1 MGVVTRAKKRK
12 LDEESSNPELAP
24 RGGGDLISCLLDDI
38 LIGINT
44 ILPGKD
50 AARTQMLSRWWRPLW
65 RSAPLNLD
73 ARVNGGTVG
82 KGVATIC
89 STLLTH
95 KGPVRRFSLSWSYD
109 SYGHFPVIPSLIPYL
124 DPPGS
129 TTSRSLNC
137 SIIIIALKIIQF
149 HGLYSVYLI
158 LSEFSAFGQ
167 CVTDFSFPWR
177 LLACSISHTSRSSP
191 YPLSTS
197 RIALSIVFFHNALS
211 WRALCWMTLEA
222 VVVSGSAP

>member
-1 MGVVTRAKKRK
+1 MGVVTRAKKRR
-12 LDEESSNPELAP
+12 LDEESINPELAP
-24 RGGGDLISCLLDDI
+24 RGGEDLISRLPDDI
-38 LIGINT
+38 LIGIIT
-44 ILPGKD
+44 ILPGND

-65 RSAPLNLD
+65 RSAPLNLE

-82 KGVATIC
+82 MDVGHHPQHSAKPQ
-89 STLLTH
+89 
-95 KGPVRRFSLSWSYD
+95 GPCPSILPQLELMPIMVTF
-109 SYGHFPVIPSLIPYL
+109 PSLIPYL

-177 LLACSISHTSRSSP
+177 LLAFSISHTSRSSP

-197 RIALSIVFFHNALS
+197 WIALSIVFFHNALS
-211 WRALCWMTLEA
+211 WRAWC
-222 VVVSGSAP
+222 

>member
-1 MGVVTRAKKRK
+1 MGVVTRAQKWR

-24 RGGGDLISCLLDDI
+24 RGGEDLISRLPDDI
-38 LIGINT
+38 LTGIIT
-44 ILPGKD
+44 ILHGND

-65 RSAPLNLD
+65 RSAPLNLE

-82 KGVATIC
+82 MDMATIC
-89 STLLTH
+89 STLRTH
-95 KGPVRRFSLSWSYD
+95 KALSID
-109 SYGHFPVIPSLIPYL
+109 SPSVGAIVLVTFPWLIPYL

-149 HGLYSVYLI
+149 HGLYSVCLI

-177 LLACSISHTSRSSP
+177 PLAFSISHTSRSSP

-211 WRALCWMTLEA
+211 WRAWCWMGTW